1 MKGPNIL
8 LLLYCIETLMVLLCG
23 ADVYPTNIE
32 PETAPP
38 EKQNLM
44 TQNAVQE
51 TTPAASTMTQTT
63 ASTMTQ
69 TTASNTSTIAASEAS
84 YSTSSE
90 STVIPND
97 QSTPKYRVS
106 NPPPPTTTIT
116 KHDDKLYKPECLRE
130 FVVAGGLIILCAVL
144 LISTVSL
151 TCKVCQLSR
160 HIKKLKRRDSETI
173 SNSGYL
179 TGTPMKEKSKSETE
193 AIETTV
199 LMADVSQTQ
208 EEVGNSGTKE
218 EEEKVINDGQMG
230 EEKDKEPGDTA
241 ETSTGENEKETL
253 VISDENPS
261 SPNLQEETADSQS
274 AKAVAASSSEGTE
287 EPKDVV

>member
-1 MKGPNIL
+1 MKASNIL
-8 LLLYCIETLMVLLCG
+8 LLLYCIETLMVVFCG
-23 ADVYPTNIE
+23 PDVFPTNIE
-32 PETAPP
+32 PVTGP
-38 EKQNLM
+38 EKENVM
-44 TQNAVQE
+44 TRNVVQE
-51 TTPAASTMTQTT
+51 TTAAASTMLQTI
-63 ASTMTQ
+63 ASTMPQ
-69 TTASNTSTIAASEAS
+69 TDDSNTSTIAASEAS
-84 YSTSSE
+84 NSTSSE
-90 STVIPND
+90 STVTPNG
-97 QSTPKYRVS
+97 QSTPKYSVS
-106 NPPPPTTTIT
+106 NPPCPIPTIT
-116 KHDDKLYKPECLRE
+116 KHNDKLYKPECLRE
-130 FVVAGGLIILCAVL
+130 LVVAGGLIILCAVL

-160 HIKKLKRRDSETI
+160 HIKNLKRRDSEPI
-173 SNSGYL
+173 SNSGM
-179 TGTPMKEKSKSETE
+179 GTPMKEKNKSETE

-218 EEEKVINDGQMG
+218 EEEKVINDGQMR
-230 EEKDKEPGDTA
+230 EENGKEPRDTA
-241 ETSTGENEKETL
+241 QTSTGENEKEKL